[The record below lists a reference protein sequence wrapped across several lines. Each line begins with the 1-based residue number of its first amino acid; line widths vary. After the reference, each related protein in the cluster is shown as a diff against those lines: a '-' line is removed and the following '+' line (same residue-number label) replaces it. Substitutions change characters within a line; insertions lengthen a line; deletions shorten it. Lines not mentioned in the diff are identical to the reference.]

1 MAKDKQ
7 GNIRERVKSLSYGQ
21 TLNLV
26 DHLLKNGSFQCV
38 EEFRDKKDKIVNFQ
52 QFYYFEG
59 GHDRGFASKLR
70 DEGK

>member
-1 MAKDKQ
+1 MKK
-7 GNIRERVKSLSYGQ
+7 

-26 DHLLKNGSFQCV
+26 DHLLKYGSFQCV

-59 GHDRGFASKLR
+59 GSDRGFASKVR
-70 DEGK
+70 DEGE